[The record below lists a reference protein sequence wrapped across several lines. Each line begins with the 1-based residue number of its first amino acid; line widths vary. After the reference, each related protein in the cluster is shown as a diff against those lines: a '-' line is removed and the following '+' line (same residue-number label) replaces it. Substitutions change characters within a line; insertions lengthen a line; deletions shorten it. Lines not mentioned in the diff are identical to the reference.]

1 MWQESVISEMVER
14 RSLVFRIICVVT
26 RWHIGLKFQNH
37 GCSVAH
43 SYSNSMDKQQV
54 IDGKQ
59 LIIMYVTAL
68 CVRVSVCKSQY
79 GIWEYSCMDAF
90 SEIVALCLIHYIR
103 YRHLMFRYWYPRS
116 GWGEKKIK
124 TSVQLPPVPSGL
136 FCTWSRWRS
145 GQTVNI
151 SASLKQLLL
160 SRTSYLKEH
169 AKDLRNSTCKL
180 LK

>member
-1 MWQESVISEMVER
+1 MWPVISEMVER

-37 GCSVAH
+37 RCSVAH

-79 GIWEYSCMDAF
+79 GIREYSCMDAF

-116 GWGEKKIK
+116 GWGEKKSRHLSSYHLYLVVCFVPEAGEGQARLW
-124 TSVQLPPVPSGL
+124 TSVPPWSS
-136 FCTWSRWRS
+136 FC
-145 GQTVNI
+145 
-151 SASLKQLLL
+151 
-160 SRTSYLKEH
+160 YLGPH
-169 AKDLRNSTCKL
+169 I
-180 LK
+180 